1 MFKDV
6 YNMENTTRI
15 SDLPDNISIQMPAN
29 LVNDRNSMGRRS
41 NEFDDRGSQPLRER
55 PSVSNQ
61 EEPSTTYAPI
71 NVHPNPYGNSIQPT
85 QMSLPEFQNSNRGQ
99 GSFGAQQLTS
109 QDKFGQDDL
118 SRMADYLPK
127 EQIRLPSRDI
137 PMDQSM
143 YQQDEEIQPN
153 YIPRPKL
160 TGDYIKEYE
169 VASEKKILKHE
180 KSKQTT
186 EELDAVMT
194 DIQIPLF
201 VTLLFFLFN
210 MPFLNMLLFKYFK
223 ILPIFHADGNINFYG
238 ILLKSSL
245 FGFIFWTIQRAIKF
259 LLVV

>member
-1 MFKDV
+1 
-6 YNMENTTRI
+6 MENTTRI

-29 LVNDRNSMGRRS
+29 LVNERNTMGRRS
-41 NEFDDRGSQPLRER
+41 NDFDDRGTQPMRA
-55 PSVSNQ
+55 PGGSHQ

-85 QMSLPEFQNSNRGQ
+85 QMSLPEFQNSNRGV
-99 GSFGAQQLTS
+99 AQQLIS
-109 QDKFGQDDL
+109 QEKFGQDDL
-118 SRMADYLPK
+118 SRMADYLPT

-137 PMDQSM
+137 PMDQSL
-143 YQQDEEIQPN
+143 YQQDEEIQTN
-153 YIPRPKL
+153 YIPRPNL

-169 VASEKKILKHE
+169 AASEKKIQKHE

-186 EELDAVMT
+186 EELDAAMT
-194 DIQIPLF
+194 DIQIPLL

-259 LLVV
+259 LLIV

>member
-41 NEFDDRGSQPLRER
+41 NDFDDRGAQPLRDR

-71 NVHPNPYGNSIQPT
+71 NVHPNPYGNAIQPT

-99 GSFGAQQLTS
+99 
-109 QDKFGQDDL
+109 DDL

-127 EQIRLPSRDI
+127 EHIRLPSRDI

-169 VASEKKILKHE
+169 VASEKKIQKHE

-186 EELDAVMT
+186 EELDAAMT
-194 DIQIPLF
+194 DIQIPLL